1 MKSLIAITIATA
13 LTVYGQAPAQK
24 KAPEKKG
31 VAVESADRKDKAPQ
45 AVLDAFKKQY
55 PNATIK
61 TVSSEKQGGKTIYE
75 IESMDGLQRRDLMYE
90 ADGKVISTEELIP
103 AAQVPKVVA
112 DALAAKYPKAPIV
125 SAEKLTDKDGM
136 RYEVV
141 LKVNGKN
148 KAVEIDSSGKIK

>member
-1 MKSLIAITIATA
+1 MKRVLFLAFLITMAVTGFA
-13 LTVYGQAPAQK
+13 QAPATPK
-24 KAPEKKG
+24 TPAKAP
-31 VAVESADRKDKAPQ
+31 KAPQ

-61 TVSSEKQGGKTIYE
+61 TVSSEKEGGRTVYE
-75 IESMDGLQRRDLMYE
+75 IESMDGTQRRDLLYE

-103 AAQVPKVVA
+103 NSDLPKTVV
-112 DALAAKYPKAPIV
+112 DTLAARYPKAPIV
-125 SAEKLTDKDGM
+125 SAEKLTDKDGS

-148 KAVEIDSSGKIK
+148 KAVEIDRFGKIK